1 MVRGGALLATAGL
14 AAALLIAAPA
24 AGVAGF
30 ACLGAGVAVVVPSV
44 FRAAGTGHGIAP
56 GAALAAVTTT
66 GYAGFLVGPPVIGA
80 IAGATS
86 LPAAL
91 TLVLA
96 ATLLVAALAPRVSS

>member
-1 MVRGGALLATAGL
+1 VATIGL
-14 AAALLIAAPA
+14 AAALLIAKPA

-44 FRAAGTGHGIAP
+44 FRAAGSGHGVA
-56 GAALAAVTTT
+56 AATALAAVTTV
-66 GYAGFLVGPPVIGA
+66 GYSGFLVGPPVIGA
-80 IAGATS
+80 IAGVTS

-96 ATLLVAALAPRVSS
+96 ATLLVAALAPRVR